1 MSPQPTV
8 LILGGVGFIGRNL
21 VAHLV
26 ENNLAAEIRVVDK
39 VLPQTAY
46 LNKRFQEA
54 FTNVEFVQGNLSNSA
69 SVEKCFTRADGSS
82 FDYVIN
88 LAAETK
94 FSQPEE

>member
-8 LILGGVGFIGRNL
+8 LVLGGVGFVGRNF
-21 VAHLV
+21 VAYLV
-26 ENNLAAEIRVVDK
+26 ENNLAAEIRVIDK

-46 LNKRFQEA
+46 LNKRFQAA
-54 FTNVEFVQGNLSNSA
+54 FEKVEFMQGNLSSPA

-94 FSQPEE
+94 FSQPNE